1 MNLDYGDSFQVGYW
15 SHVPC
20 GCSFMSVSAGSST
33 SKLVYNTHNVNCQWD
48 TTRTIGNLCRAHTI
62 CNTTKFV
69 PTLVRDEVP
78 VGGHQLSNTFQQ
90 MGIQMSCGTKAEM
103 DNAVAACDCANNP
116 VSRDLSLS
124 SPSLSS
130 CTQQRLTLLLFFIFI
145 VMRCLWIVGIIH

>member
-1 MNLDYGDSFQVGYW
+1 MICASHLTHLQVLE
-15 SHVPC
+15 
-20 GCSFMSVSAGSST
+20 ST
-33 SKLVYNTHNVNCQWD
+33 L
-48 TTRTIGNLCRAHTI
+48 

-90 MGIQMSCGTKAEM
+90 MGIQMSCGTKAGM

-130 CTQQRLTLLLFFIFI
+130 CSLHTAKAYTLALFS
-145 VMRCLWIVGIIH
+145 IHSHAVLVDCRDYSLICVVRGTPTAWLGK

>member
-1 MNLDYGDSFQVGYW
+1 MICASHLTHLQVLE
-15 SHVPC
+15 
-20 GCSFMSVSAGSST
+20 ST
-33 SKLVYNTHNVNCQWD
+33 L
-48 TTRTIGNLCRAHTI
+48 

-90 MGIQMSCGTKAEM
+90 MGIQMSCGTKAGM

-130 CTQQRLTLLLFFIFI
+130 CCTQQRLTLLLFFIFI